1 VLGIIPAVCCSVPAT
16 VLALSLNL
24 HVCSV
29 AGACK
34 GLVELKRPMER
45 ASPWHSVMRSVS
57 PVHSLMQGHWHN
69 GSPLL
74 YMLCVSN
81 AFYRS
86 GHAEAPWQLLH
97 SEGLQAPS
105 IAQLHVHLACL

>member
-97 SEGLQAPS
+97 SEGL
-105 IAQLHVHLACL
+105 